1 MQWEKLAP
9 TQDPRWGWGGWEP
22 SSQKVCKWVVCP
34 GNGRAALLTLSLKS
48 VITQMSL
55 LKYHH
60 FIKYACP

>member
-9 TQDPRWGWGGWEP
+9 TQDPSWGWGVRNP
-22 SSQKVCKWVVCP
+22 LPRKD
-34 GNGRAALLTLSLKS
+34 GRADLLTLSPKS

-60 FIKYACP
+60 FIKYARP